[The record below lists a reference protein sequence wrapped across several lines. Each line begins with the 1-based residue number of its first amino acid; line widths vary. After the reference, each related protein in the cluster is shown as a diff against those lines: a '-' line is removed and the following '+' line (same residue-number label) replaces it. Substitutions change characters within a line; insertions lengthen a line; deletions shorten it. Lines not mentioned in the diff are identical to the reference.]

1 MINAIV
7 ADECHKAL
15 GMTTCEGRES
25 KPSGVMKLL
34 GRLEKDFGELGW
46 SGLV

>member
-15 GMTTCEGRES
+15 GVTTCEDRQS
-25 KPSGVMKLL
+25 KLSGAMKMPS
-34 GRLEKDFGELGW
+34 RLEKDFVEVSW
-46 SGLV
+46 FGLA